1 MRRSKFI
8 PLVLVFI
15 LTATLTACAH
25 MTGPDTEALARLLGR
40 RIGGEGT
47 RLYPGIFIALGIIAD
62 QACLQRTEKA
72 KPVDVAFTLIVKAIQ
87 TQTDDPFLAQDL
99 KDVIQI
105 MGIDLN
111 KDLEVI
117 NLTPELRISILQ
129 FVCSFAQGVDRAK
142 RDL

>member
-1 MRRSKFI
+1 MRRSQFI
-8 PLVLVFI
+8 PLALVFV
-15 LTATLTACAH
+15 LTSTLTACAH

-47 RLYPGIFIALGIIAD
+47 RLYPGIFIALGMIAD
-62 QACLQRTEKA
+62 ESCQQLPEGGTPALT
-72 KPVDVAFTLIVKAIQ
+72 FSLIAKAIE
-87 TQTDDPFLAQDL
+87 TQTDDPFLVQDL
-99 KDVIQI
+99 KDATEI

-111 KDLEVI
+111 NSLEVI
-117 NLTPELRISILQ
+117 NLTPEIRTLILQ